1 MEKDSTDS
9 LEDLPLTDK
18 LKILDFYRE
27 CVRREHSDILR
38 LYKLGKLL
46 LNSVTNEKTKTKL
59 NEIMK
64 KLDTIYSDLK
74 EVV

>member
-1 MEKDSTDS
+1 MDT
-9 LEDLPLTDK
+9 LEDLPMTDK

-59 NEIMK
+59 NEITK
-64 KLDTIYSDLK
+64 KLDKIYGEL
-74 EVV
+74 EGIL

>member
-1 MEKDSTDS
+1 MDPDN
-9 LEDLPLTDK
+9 LDDLPMTDK

-46 LNSVTNEKTKTKL
+46 LKSVKDEKSKTRLKEL
-59 NEIMK
+59 TE
-64 KLDTIYSDLK
+64 KLDTIYAELK
-74 EVV
+74 GVL